1 MTKLNTLENENANS
15 LLLGLFTGYIY
26 HENDSILLPSFLTSP
41 LDLVNSANIV
51 KAQMSGSP
59 HRVPWDRQPY

>member
-1 MTKLNTLENENANS
+1 MKMLIHYWYLPCS
-15 LLLGLFTGYIY
+15 YIS
-26 HENDSILLPSFLTSP
+26 HENDSMILLPAFLTSP
-41 LDLVNSANIV
+41 LDLVSSANIV

>member
-15 LLLGLFTGYIY
+15 LFVFAAYIDQGNY
-26 HENDSILLPSFLTSP
+26 SMILLPSFLTSP

>member
-1 MTKLNTLENENANS
+1 MIDFIA
-15 LLLGLFTGYIY
+15 
-26 HENDSILLPSFLTSP
+26 FLTSP

>member
-1 MTKLNTLENENANS
+1 MKMLIHYWYLATVQI
-15 LLLGLFTGYIY
+15 GHIY
-26 HENDSILLPSFLTSP
+26 HENDRMLLLPSFLTSP

>member
-15 LLLGLFTGYIY
+15 LFVFAAYIDQG
-26 HENDSILLPSFLTSP
+26 NDSMIFLPSFLTSP

-59 HRVPWDRQPY
+59 HRVPWDRQPH

>member
-15 LLLGLFTGYIY
+15 LLVFTAYIY
-26 HENDSILLPSFLTSP
+26 QGNDSMILLPSFLTSP

>member
-15 LLLGLFTGYIY
+15 LFVFAAYIDQG
-26 HENDSILLPSFLTSP
+26 NDSMILLPSFLTSP

-59 HRVPWDRQPY
+59 HRVPWDHQPY

>member
-15 LLLGLFTGYIY
+15 LFVFAAYIDQG
-26 HENDSILLPSFLTSP
+26 NDSMILLPSFLTSP